1 MASRFIQPAG
11 KRVVSNKIPV
21 IEIDPNSG
29 FCFGVTASINK
40 AETELK
46 QPGALYALGDLVHNS
61 AETERLQQ
69 SGLKVVSHAEMKQ
82 LGGSRL
88 LLRAHGEP
96 PSTYKRAEEYGIEII
111 DATCPVV
118 LKLQQ
123 RIAASYNSSS
133 PDTQIVIYGK
143 AGHAEVNGLVGQTDG
158 TAIVVD
164 DADTLENIDFSRP
177 VTLYSQTTR
186 SLEGWKQMVEH
197 LRSRMQPGVE
207 FNYFDTICRQ
217 VAGRVDHV
225 REFAATHKLV
235 LFVSGRKSSNGKVLY
250 NQCLTVNNNTHLIE
264 SANEIDRCWFTPM
277 PESIGICGA
286 TSTPMWIMEQVR
298 KKCEEIISN
307 G

>member
-1 MASRFIQPAG
+1 MS
-11 KRVVSNKIPV
+11 SLIPV

-69 SGLKVVSHAEMKQ
+69 SGLKVVSHAEMKN
-82 LGGSRL
+82 LAGSRL

-96 PSTYKRAEEYGIEII
+96 PATYRRAKEFGIDII

-123 RIAASYNSSS
+123 RIAASYASSD
-133 PDTQIVIYGK
+133 PGTQIVIYGK

-158 TAIVVD
+158 TAIVID
-164 DADTLENIDFSRP
+164 DSDTFDNIDFSRP
-177 VTLYSQTTR
+177 VILYSQTTR
-186 SLEGWKQMVEH
+186 SLEGWKKMVER
-197 LRSRMQPGVE
+197 LRNKMQPGVE
-207 FNYFDTICRQ
+207 FQYFDTICRQ

-225 REFAATHKLV
+225 REFAASHELV

-250 NQCLTVNNNTHLIE
+250 NQCLKVNSNTHMIE
-264 SANEIDRCWFTPM
+264 SADEIDNSWLTPM
-277 PESIGICGA
+277 PASIGICGA

-298 KKCEEIISN
+298 KKSEEIIRN

>member
-1 MASRFIQPAG
+1 MSRRYPI
-11 KRVVSNKIPV
+11 

-61 AETERLQQ
+61 AETERLQH
-69 SGLKVVSHAEMKQ
+69 SGLKVVSHAEMQ
-82 LGGSRL
+82 GLTGSRL

-96 PSTYKRAEEYGIEII
+96 PSTYRRAKEYGIDIV

-133 PDTQIVIYGK
+133 PETQIVIYGK
-143 AGHAEVNGLVGQTDG
+143 AGHAEVNGLVGQTNG

-164 DADTLENIDFSRP
+164 DADTLQNIDFSRP
-177 VTLYSQTTR
+177 VILYSQTTR
-186 SLEGWKQMVEH
+186 SLEGWKRMVER
-197 LRSRMQPGVE
+197 LQNKMQPGVE
-207 FNYFDTICRQ
+207 FQYFDTICRQ

-225 REFAATHKLV
+225 REFASSHQLV

-250 NQCLTVNNNTHLIE
+250 NQCLSVNANTHMIE
-264 SANEIDRCWFTPM
+264 SASEIDRSWLTPM
-277 PESIGICGA
+277 PDSIGICGA
-286 TSTPMWIMEQVR
+286 TSTPMWIMEQVQ
-298 KKCEEIISN
+298 KKCEEIIEN